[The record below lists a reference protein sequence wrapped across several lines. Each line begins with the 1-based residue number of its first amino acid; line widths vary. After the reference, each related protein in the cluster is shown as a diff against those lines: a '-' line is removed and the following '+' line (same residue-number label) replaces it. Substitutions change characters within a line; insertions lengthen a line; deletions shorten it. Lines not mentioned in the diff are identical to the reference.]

1 MLGKKQI
8 TAKREADKGK
18 PRLFLGVLDVL
29 GGYNAIYGN
38 EGKQLLTQVSEFKL
52 AKIGLFSHHSYSS
65 RIVNASN

>member
-38 EGKQLLTQVSEFKL
+38 EGKQLLINL
-52 AKIGLFSHHSYSS
+52 
-65 RIVNASN
+65 SNVGVKHGHQARDQ